1 MTFFTG
7 RFRFFTALLMLIFL
21 FANGMK
27 AQQAKYVFYFIGDGM
42 GFTHIATTEA
52 YLAAI
57 KGENGFE
64 KLNFNTFPAVGM
76 ATNHTETRLITGS
89 AAAGTSLA
97 TGYKTTVNT
106 ISMDGTRENNLTTIA
121 EQAKMQGF
129 KVGIISSVSINHATP
144 AVFYAHQPLRSNYYE
159 IGLDLISSRF
169 NFFGGGGFNQPE
181 GKNNAQ
187 TSLYELA
194 DKEGFTITTTSDRF
208 ESLRPGDDH
217 VIAVGS
223 IIESSGAIRFAIDQD
238 EQDIPL
244 DRFVAKASELLEN
257 ENGFF
262 MMVEEGK
269 IDWAAHANDAA
280 TVIYNVISLA
290 DAVDQAMRFYDKYPD
305 ETLIVVTSDHETGG
319 MTLGWSGTGYDV
331 NLSLLQLQKI
341 SSQNFAVLVDSLLE
355 DPLNHRFGLIMEMV
369 SRYYGLGGDS
379 GLTLTDH
386 EIRLF
391 KDAWDVML
399 GFSDLSAEEQQLR
412 YGGGQPIAATATR
425 VLNSRAGVGWTTW
438 SHTGTYVP
446 VYAIGQGHELFRGAY
461 DLTDIPNMIRK
472 AMNLSN

>member
-1 MTFFTG
+1 MAHLAVRI
-7 RFRFFTALLMLIFL
+7 RFYSALMVLIFL
-21 FANGMK
+21 FANGIM

-42 GFTHIATTEA
+42 GFTHVATTEA

-64 KLNFNTFPAVGM
+64 KLNFNAFPAVGM
-76 ATNHTETRLITGS
+76 ATNHTQTRLITGS

-97 TGYKTTVNT
+97 TGHKTTVNT
-106 ISMDGTRENNLTTIA
+106 ISMDGTRENKLTTIA
-121 EQAKMQGF
+121 EQAKKQGL
-129 KVGIISSVSINHATP
+129 KIGIISSVSINHATP

-159 IGLDLISSRF
+159 ISLDLIGSGF
-169 NFFGGGGFNQPE
+169 NFFGGGGFNYPTGRENNQPS
-181 GKNNAQ
+181 A
-187 TSLYELA
+187 YELA
-194 DKEGFTITTTSDRF
+194 GQEGYTVTTTIEGF
-208 ESLRPGDDH
+208 EALKPGDDR

-223 IIESSGAIRFAIDQD
+223 IIESSGALRFAIDQD

-244 DRFVAKASELLEN
+244 HRFVSKASELLEN
-257 ENGFF
+257 ETGFF
-262 MMVEEGK
+262 VMVEEGK

-280 TVIYNVISLA
+280 TVIHNVVSLA
-290 DAVDQAMRFYDKYPD
+290 DAVDQALDFYNKYPE

-331 NLSLLQLQKI
+331 NLALLQLQKI
-341 SSQNFAVLVDSLLE
+341 SSQNFAFLVDSLLE
-355 DPLNHRFGLIMEMV
+355 DPLNHRFEFIMEMV
-369 SRYYGLGGDS
+369 NQYYGLGGES
-379 GLTLTDH
+379 GLTLTNH

-399 GFSDLSAEEQQLR
+399 GFSDLSDEEQQLR

-425 VLNSRAGVGWTTW
+425 VLNNRAGVGWTTW

-446 VYAIGQGHELFRGAY
+446 VYAIGQGHELFRGSY
-461 DLTDIPNMIRK
+461 DLTDIPKMIRK